1 GVALGIELALVPA
14 SAAAA
19 GERGRPERRELEE
32 GSPSH
37 APRIMPSSLGPVR
50 MTQAQWNALV
60 EHAREAAPNECCGY
74 LTARDGGLEEVVR
87 AENVYESPRYGYE
100 VDPKSMLTAWK
111 LSEEGREMGIYH
123 SHPRSAAEPS
133 QA

>member
-1 GVALGIELALVPA
+1 
-14 SAAAA
+14 
-19 GERGRPERRELEE
+19 
-32 GSPSH
+32 
-37 APRIMPSSLGPVR
+37 

-74 LTARDGGLEEVVR
+74 LTARDGGVEEVVR

-111 LSEEGREMGIYH
+111 LSEEGREMAIYH

-133 QA
+133 QADINMAQWPGWTYLIVSLDGDPAVRAFRIEDGRVEEEKLGVD